1 MFERYSESARRALFF
16 ARYEAGLANSWSIS
30 SEHLLL
36 GLLHEPGGLAPLLR
50 VPPERLRV
58 ALRNRSSFSDKTPHS
73 VEIPFSA
80 EIQRALSWAVDEADA
95 LHHDFISSEH
105 LLLGLLHDEHSAAAS
120 VLAAEGIRLSDMRR
134 DVAKLLEPPK
144 VSPGATAPPDIT
156 RHIDQIKALVEELA
170 RAVPESAHATTLVG
184 RIGALLDALPGGDK
198 IR

>member
-1 MFERYSESARRALFF
+1 
-16 ARYEAGLANSWSIS
+16 
-30 SEHLLL
+30 
-36 GLLHEPGGLAPLLR
+36 
-50 VPPERLRV
+50 
-58 ALRNRSSFSDKTPHS
+58 
-73 VEIPFSA
+73 
-80 EIQRALSWAVDEADA
+80 
-95 LHHDFISSEH
+95 
-105 LLLGLLHDEHSAAAS
+105 